1 MIKIILKKLQM
12 QEHLNEEEASK
23 VFKAMINGE
32 LTDAQISC
40 FLSLLASNGESS
52 DEIAAAAKV
61 MRIHSLKVPTNLQNL
76 VDTCGTGGDNSSS
89 FNVST
94 GAAFIAA
101 AAGVKI
107 AKHGNR
113 SASSNSGSAD
123 LLEEAG
129 AEINLSP
136 KKVAYCIEN
145 LGIGFMFAPNH
156 HKATKKVIAIR
167 KELGIRTLFNLVGPL
182 TNPAPVSTQ
191 VIGIFDSNLIEKY
204 LKVLIKLDCK
214 RAIVLASRDGL
225 DEISIGS
232 NSIIGELFNKKYKI
246 SELNPENLGIKK
258 YDNPEIKVKNAE
270 ESLMMIRSAFS
281 GERGAAFDMLTLNA
295 AAVIYIGGISKN
307 LEEGVE
313 IAKTV
318 LKKGKVADL
327 FDKYI
332 ETTKRLAEQ

>member
-1 MIKIILKKLQM
+1 M

-23 VFKAMINGE
+23 VFKAMIEGK

-40 FLSLLASNGESS
+40 FLSLLASNGESPT
-52 DEIAAAAKV
+52 EIAAAAKV
-61 MRIHSLKVPTNLQNL
+61 MRMHSLKVTTHLKNL
-76 VDTCGTGGDNSSS
+76 VDTCGTGGDNSNS

-113 SASSNSGSAD
+113 AASSNSGSAD

-136 KKVAYCIEN
+136 EEVAYCIEN

-156 HKATKKVIAIR
+156 HRATKEVVSIR

-182 TNPAPVSTQ
+182 TNPAPVSRQ

-204 LKVLIKLDCK
+204 LEVLIKLDCE
-214 RAIVLASRDGL
+214 RAMVVASTDGL
-225 DEISIGS
+225 DEISVSS
-232 NSIIGELFNKKYKI
+232 NSIIGELYDKKYKI
-246 SELNPENLGIKK
+246 SELDPENYGIKK
-258 YDNPEIKVKNAE
+258 YDNPKINVKNAE
-270 ESLMMIRSAFS
+270 ESLTMIRSAFS
-281 GERGAAFDMLTLNA
+281 GEKGAAFDILTINA
-295 AAVIYIGGISKN
+295 AAVIYIGGISKD
-307 LEEGVE
+307 LRGGIE
-313 IAKTV
+313 IARTV
-318 LKKGKVADL
+318 LKRGEVADL

-332 ETTKRLAEQ
+332 ETTKRLSQK